1 MDDLEEVRI
10 LNRRREA
17 ILAMI
22 DHYAFRKLGMCRFRC
37 SITIQLLELLRWVN
51 DLSMALIEQYHR
63 ISLDHYMMIMTEITL
78 QVDTTS
84 GHFFLGRCYIY
95 YAFYPLKIPS
105 ELFTGDS
112 NDSVIVVKNYRF
124 RNGVAAQK
132 MCEDMAQL
140 QQEEESTVIAIFAV
154 LGIQDNH
161 YIATRRRRRL

>member
-22 DHYAFRKLGMCRFRC
+22 D
-37 SITIQLLELLRWVN
+37 QLLRWVN
-51 DLSMALIEQYHR
+51 DLSMALIELYHR

-78 QVDTTS
+78 
-84 GHFFLGRCYIY
+84 
-95 YAFYPLKIPS
+95 
-105 ELFTGDS
+105 
-112 NDSVIVVKNYRF
+112 
-124 RNGVAAQK
+124 

>member
-1 MDDLEEVRI
+1 MGAGEIGVPCISYLILIDDNAMDDLEEVRI

-17 ILAMI
+17 TILAMI

-63 ISLDHYMMIMTEITL
+63 ISLDHYIMIMTGITL
-78 QVDTTS
+78 
-84 GHFFLGRCYIY
+84 
-95 YAFYPLKIPS
+95 
-105 ELFTGDS
+105 
-112 NDSVIVVKNYRF
+112 
-124 RNGVAAQK
+124 